1 MRTNLNL
8 LKLIQAICKATQ
20 KGYSKDKIPTQA
32 YIKWD
37 QFVIAIKMTLPFRTS
52 AFHTWTVQSNIQP
65 NKQTFIIMQDW
76 RQERDRIS
84 ILPFN
89 FTPKPLIAIPTILR
103 LTSIEDLLMIELER
117 LIKLSQTT
125 QVPYKLILIMLTAI
139 ITEASVMIKKEF
151 LKKLLKTLPKL
162 YKLTEQRQISLATEV
177 FLTKN

>member
-1 MRTNLNL
+1 
-8 LKLIQAICKATQ
+8 
-20 KGYSKDKIPTQA
+20 
-32 YIKWD
+32 
-37 QFVIAIKMTLPFRTS
+37 
-52 AFHTWTVQSNIQP
+52 
-65 NKQTFIIMQDW
+65 MQDW